1 MICTEFVFS
10 CTVLFVSISHV
21 IGCEDRLRNDHIYI
35 MSGGALNSTQTKPN
49 LYVKRY
55 VVSSPLN
62 YIAFV
67 HRRRRQTVFT
77 VDITTQRSWPIKVR
91 HYMR

>member
-49 LYVKRY
+49 LYVKR
-55 VVSSPLN
+55 
-62 YIAFV
+62 
-67 HRRRRQTVFT
+67 
-77 VDITTQRSWPIKVR
+77 
-91 HYMR
+91 